1 MRVIVV
7 GGGITGLVAAHEL
20 ARAGVEVELL
30 EREDRLGGKIRTE
43 RLAGTAIDVGAD
55 AFLGRQPEARHLA
68 ARLGFTAA
76 LRAPLTGRVWLGV
89 EGGPR
94 RLPANTVFGV
104 PTDPVSLARSN
115 VLSPSGLWEAI
126 REPFRPRSEP
136 LSGDTSVAEL
146 VGERFGTEVVDRLVE
161 PLLGGVYA
169 GRADELSVRATIPP
183 LAAAAEQPGS
193 LRRGLREHRS
203 APSDDPVFLT
213 LDGGLGQLVDR
224 LRDGV
229 PRILPGVE
237 ARSVVATADGWSVV
251 ADDGEREADA
261 VVLATPAWAT
271 ASILEDLSPMAAREL
286 GQIRYASVAVVSL
299 AVPRAAMRRVPSGS
313 GLLVP
318 RSRGTL
324 VKAVTWSSWK
334 WPHVARAADPFLL
347 RASVGR
353 VGEPPPKVSD
363 EDLVG
368 RVVRE
373 LSQLAGVSGSPLASR
388 VTRWDDS
395 LPQYEVGHRARVD
408 RIRVALR
415 RDAPGVHVTGAAY
428 DGVGI
433 AHCVRQGQEVAA
445 LLSR

>member
-1 MRVIVV
+1 MSVIVV
-7 GGGITGLVAAHEL
+7 GGGITGLVVAYGLAAT
-20 ARAGVEVELL
+20 GVEVELL
-30 EREDRLGGKIRTE
+30 ERDDRLGGKIRTE

-55 AFLGRQPEARHLA
+55 AFLGRQPEARQLVS
-68 ARLGFTAA
+68 RLGFTAA

-94 RLPANTVFGV
+94 RLPAGTVFGV
-104 PTDPVSLARSN
+104 PTDLVALARSN

-126 REPFRPRSEP
+126 REPFRPRSGP
-136 LSGDTSVAEL
+136 LSEDTSVAEL

-169 GRADELSVRATIPP
+169 GRADALSVRATIPP
-183 LAAAAEQPGS
+183 LAAVAEQPGS
-193 LRRGLREHRS
+193 LLRGLREHRP

-213 LDGGLGQLVDR
+213 LDGGLEQLVDR
-224 LRDGV
+224 LREGV
-229 PRILPGVE
+229 PKVVSGVE
-237 ARSVVATADGWSVV
+237 VRSVVAARDGWSVV
-251 ADDGEREADA
+251 ATDGAREADA
-261 VVLATPAWAT
+261 VVLATPAWAS
-271 ASILEDLSPMAAREL
+271 ASILEDISPTAARDL
-286 GQIRYASVAVVSL
+286 DHVRYASVAVISL

-347 RASVGR
+347 RASIGR
-353 VGEPPPKVSD
+353 VGAPPPQMSD

-368 RVVRE
+368 RVARE
-373 LSQLAGVSGSPLASR
+373 LSQLVGVSGSPLAWR
-388 VTRWDDS
+388 VTRWDDA
-395 LPQYEVGHRARVD
+395 LPQYEVGHRARVG
-408 RIRVALR
+408 RIRAALR
-415 RDAPGVHVTGAAY
+415 RDAPGVYVTGAAY